1 MKTPLILRSL
11 DLPQHC
17 DICGHRRNQ
26 GNHQRCSRKRQQIGQ
41 QRRQQEAQ

>member
-11 DLPQHC
+11 DLPHLC
-17 DICGHRRNQ
+17 DICGRQRSQ

>member
-11 DLPQHC
+11 DLPHLC

-26 GNHQRCSRKRQQIGQ
+26 GDHKRCSRKRQQIGQ